1 MQSNDALPVGE
12 DRLEDEIEIAAAPGN
27 AEEEDEDFA
36 AAAVP
41 KRDADDDDDDDDD
54 DFDDDDDSDDD
65 DESDDDDDD
74 DSDDDDDDSDDDDDE
89 SDDDDDSEDDDD
101 SDEDD
106 ESDDEDGGDD
116 EDEAEEAVA
125 EAPPAKP
132 KRTRKAAAAEEG
144 EESEED
150 AGPAMTDEERE
161 AAFATAIR
169 MAEALLFAAAEPLDE
184 ATLRKRLPKGTRVP
198 AVLAALEDQYRPRGV
213 NLKKVAGR
221 WAFMTSP
228 DLQHMLEE
236 HRQVQRKLS
245 RAAIET
251 LAIIAYHQPC
261 TRAEIEDIRGV
272 SLSKGTL
279 DVLMEANWVKVR
291 GRRRVPGRP
300 VTYGITDEFLVHFG
314 LESADALPGIEELRA
329 SGLLEA
335 LPASGGIPMPGEA
348 LDTAPEDPLDEDDD
362 GREYLEPLV
371 DEEADAK
378 KAEAQSSESDA

>member
-1 MQSNDALPVGE
+1 MQSNDAQPADE
-12 DRLEDEIEIAAAPGN
+12 RLDEEIETVAAESETP
-27 AEEEDEDFA
+27 DEDSEA
-36 AAAVP
+36 MEYASAAVP
-41 KRDADDDDDDDDD
+41 KRDADDDDDSDDDD
-54 DFDDDDDSDDD
+54 DF
-65 DESDDDDDD
+65 DDDDDD
-74 DSDDDDDDSDDDDDE
+74 DSDDDDSDDDDG
-89 SDDDDDSEDDDD
+89 DDDD
-101 SDEDD
+101 SDED
-106 ESDDEDGGDD
+106 ESD
-116 EDEAEEAVA
+116 EDEEEADDEADEAVTA

-132 KRTRKAAAAEEG
+132 ARARKAAAASSDDESG
-144 EESEED
+144 EEE
-150 AGPAMTDEERE
+150 AGPALTDEERE
-161 AAFATAIR
+161 AAFAAAIR

-184 ATLRKRLPKGTRVP
+184 ATLRKRMPRGTRVP

-221 WAFMTSP
+221 WAFMTAP

-272 SLSKGTL
+272 SLSRGTL

-348 LDTAPEDPLDEDDD
+348 LDAAPEDPLDEDDD

-371 DEEADAK
+371 DEEADSK
-378 KAEAQSSESDA
+378 KAEAQARDQAGAKAEAEPSDGNA

>member
-1 MQSNDALPVGE
+1 MQSKDALPVGE
-12 DRLEDEIEIAAAPGN
+12 DRLEDEIEIAAAPED
-27 AEEEDEDFA
+27 AEEEDGEGFVSA
-36 AAAVP
+36 ATP
-41 KRDADDDDDDDDD
+41 KRDAD
-54 DFDDDDDSDDD
+54 DDDDDSDDD

-74 DSDDDDDDSDDDDDE
+74 DFDDDDDDDSDDEDE
-89 SDDDDDSEDDDD
+89 D

-106 ESDDEDGGDD
+106 ESDDADDDSDDDDDDGD
-116 EDEAEEAVA
+116 EEAAAEAVA
-125 EAPPAKP
+125 ETPPARP
-132 KRTRKAAAAEEG
+132 KRTRKAAAAEDG

-150 AGPAMTDEERE
+150 AGPALTDEERE
-161 AAFATAIR
+161 AAFAAAIR

-221 WAFMTSP
+221 WAFMTAP

-272 SLSKGTL
+272 SLSRGTL
-279 DVLMEANWVKVR
+279 DVLMEANWVRVR

>member
-27 AEEEDEDFA
+27 AEEEDEILA
-36 AAAVP
+36 SAPAP
-41 KRDADDDDDDDDD
+41 KRDADDDDDDG
-54 DFDDDDDSDDD
+54 D

-74 DSDDDDDDSDDDDDE
+74 DSDDDDDFDDEDDEDDDDD
-89 SDDDDDSEDDDD
+89 D
-101 SDEDD
+101 
-106 ESDDEDGGDD
+106 GDD
-116 EDEAEEAVA
+116 EAENAVA
-125 EAPPAKP
+125 EAPPAAP
-132 KRTRKAAAAEEG
+132 SRRRKAEAAAEDD
-144 EESEED
+144 D
-150 AGPAMTDEERE
+150 ADDEAVPAQTDEERE
-161 AAFATAIR
+161 AAFAAAIR

-221 WAFMTSP
+221 WAFMTAP

-272 SLSKGTL
+272 SLSRGTL

-348 LDTAPEDPLDEDDD
+348 LDTAPEDPLDDDDD
-362 GREYLEPLV
+362 GREFLEPLV
-371 DEEADAK
+371 DEGADAR
-378 KAEAQSSESDA
+378 KAEAKASDGDA

>member
-41 KRDADDDDDDDDD
+41 KRDADDDDDDDD
-54 DFDDDDDSDDD
+54 FDDDDDSDDD
-65 DESDDDDDD
+65 DESDDD
-74 DSDDDDDDSDDDDDE
+74 DDDDDE

-132 KRTRKAAAAEEG
+132 KRARKAAAAEEG

>member
-12 DRLEDEIEIAAAPGN
+12 DRLEDEIEIAAAPEDT
-27 AEEEDEDFA
+27 EEEDGEGFVSA
-36 AAAVP
+36 AAP
-41 KRDADDDDDDDDD
+41 KRDADDDDDDDDSDDDEESDDDD
-54 DFDDDDDSDDD
+54 DFDDDGDDDSDDEDEDSDENDESDEDDDDSDDD
-65 DESDDDDDD
+65 EDDDDDG
-74 DSDDDDDDSDDDDDE
+74 DE
-89 SDDDDDSEDDDD
+89 E
-101 SDEDD
+101 ET
-106 ESDDEDGGDD
+106 
-116 EDEAEEAVA
+116 AEAVA
-125 EAPPAKP
+125 EAPPARP
-132 KRTRKAAAAEEG
+132 KRARKAAAAEDG
-144 EESEED
+144 EESEDD
-150 AGPAMTDEERE
+150 AGPALTDEERE
-161 AAFATAIR
+161 AAFAAAIR

-184 ATLRKRLPKGTRVP
+184 ATLRKRMPKGTRVP

-221 WAFMTSP
+221 WAFMTAP

-272 SLSKGTL
+272 SLSRGTL
-279 DVLMEANWVKVR
+279 DVLMEANWVRVR

>member
-12 DRLEDEIEIAAAPGN
+12 DRLEDEIEIAAAPED
-27 AEEEDEDFA
+27 AEEEGEDFVSA
-36 AAAVP
+36 AAP
-41 KRDADDDDDDDDD
+41 KRDADDDDD
-54 DFDDDDDSDDD
+54 DDDDDSDDD

-74 DSDDDDDDSDDDDDE
+74 FDDDDDDSDDEDE
-89 SDDDDDSEDDDD
+89 D

-106 ESDDEDGGDD
+106 ESDDDSDDD
-116 EDEAEEAVA
+116 EDADDDDEEGDDDEEETAEAVA
-125 EAPPAKP
+125 EAPPARP
-132 KRTRKAAAAEEG
+132 KRTRKAAAAEDD
-144 EESEED
+144 EESEDD
-150 AGPAMTDEERE
+150 AGPALTDEERE
-161 AAFATAIR
+161 AAFAAAIR

-221 WAFMTSP
+221 WAFMTAP

-272 SLSKGTL
+272 SLSRGTL
-279 DVLMEANWVKVR
+279 DVLMEANWVRVR

>member
-41 KRDADDDDDDDDD
+41 KRDADDDDDDDD
-54 DFDDDDDSDDD
+54 FDDDDDSDDD
-65 DESDDDDDD
+65 DESDDDD
-74 DSDDDDDDSDDDDDE
+74 DDDDDE

>member
-41 KRDADDDDDDDDD
+41 KRDADDDDDDDD
-54 DFDDDDDSDDD
+54 
-65 DESDDDDDD
+65 ESDDDDDD
-74 DSDDDDDDSDDDDDE
+74 DSDDDDDDE

-132 KRTRKAAAAEEG
+132 KRARKAAAAEEG

-221 WAFMTSP
+221 WAFMTAP

>member
-27 AEEEDEDFA
+27 AEEEDEILA
-36 AAAVP
+36 SAPAP
-41 KRDADDDDDDDDD
+41 KRDADDDDDDG
-54 DFDDDDDSDDD
+54 D

-74 DSDDDDDDSDDDDDE
+74 DSDDDDDFDDEDDEDDEDDD
-89 SDDDDDSEDDDD
+89 EDDDD
-101 SDEDD
+101 
-106 ESDDEDGGDD
+106 GDD
-116 EDEAEEAVA
+116 EAENAVA
-125 EAPPAKP
+125 EAPPAAP
-132 KRTRKAAAAEEG
+132 SRRRKAEAAAEDD
-144 EESEED
+144 D
-150 AGPAMTDEERE
+150 ADDEAVPAQTDEERE
-161 AAFATAIR
+161 AAFAAAIR

-221 WAFMTSP
+221 WAFMTAP

-272 SLSKGTL
+272 SLSRGTL

-348 LDTAPEDPLDEDDD
+348 LDTAPEDPLDDDDD
-362 GREYLEPLV
+362 GREFLEPLV
-371 DEEADAK
+371 DEGADAR
-378 KAEAQSSESDA
+378 KAEAKASDGDA

>member
-12 DRLEDEIEIAAAPGN
+12 DRLEDEIEIAAAPEDAG
-27 AEEEDEDFA
+27 EEDEEGFA

-41 KRDADDDDDDDDD
+41 KRDADDDDDDSDDD
-54 DFDDDDDSDDD
+54 DDDDDDDDSDDD

-74 DSDDDDDDSDDDDDE
+74 DDSDDE
-89 SDDDDDSEDDDD
+89 DDD

-106 ESDDEDGGDD
+106 ESDDEDDDDLDDD
-116 EDEAEEAVA
+116 EEDAEGDGDGDGDEEETAEAVT

-132 KRTRKAAAAEEG
+132 KRARKAAA
-144 EESEED
+144 ESDDENEDD
-150 AGPAMTDEERE
+150 AGPALTDEERE
-161 AAFATAIR
+161 AAFAAAIR

-184 ATLRKRLPKGTRVP
+184 ATLRKRLPRGTRVP

-221 WAFMTSP
+221 WAFMTAP

-272 SLSKGTL
+272 SLSRGTL
-279 DVLMEANWVKVR
+279 DVLMEVNWVRVR

-300 VTYGITDEFLVHFG
+300 VTYGVTDEFLVHFG

-348 LDTAPEDPLDEDDD
+348 LDTAPEDPLDDDDD
-362 GREYLEPLV
+362 GREFLEPLV

>member
-1 MQSNDALPVGE
+1 MQSNDAQPADE
-12 DRLEDEIEIAAAPGN
+12 RLDEEIETVAAESETP
-27 AEEEDEDFA
+27 DEDSEA
-36 AAAVP
+36 MEYASAAVP
-41 KRDADDDDDDDDD
+41 KRDADDDDDSDDDDDD

-65 DESDDDDDD
+65 DSDDDDDDD
-74 DSDDDDDDSDDDDDE
+74 DSDE
-89 SDDDDDSEDDDD
+89 
-101 SDEDD
+101 D
-106 ESDDEDGGDD
+106 ESDDEDD
-116 EDEAEEAVA
+116 EDEEEADDEADEAVTA

-132 KRTRKAAAAEEG
+132 ARARKAAAASSDDESG
-144 EESEED
+144 EEE
-150 AGPAMTDEERE
+150 AGPALTDEERE
-161 AAFATAIR
+161 AAFAAAIR

-184 ATLRKRLPKGTRVP
+184 ATLRKRMPRGTRVP

-221 WAFMTSP
+221 WAFMTAP

-272 SLSKGTL
+272 SLSRGTL

-348 LDTAPEDPLDEDDD
+348 LDAAPEDPLDEDDD

-371 DEEADAK
+371 DEEADSK
-378 KAEAQSSESDA
+378 KAEAQAGNQAGAKAEAEPSDGNA

>member
-36 AAAVP
+36 TAAVP

-74 DSDDDDDDSDDDDDE
+74 DSDDDDDDE

>member
-1 MQSNDALPVGE
+1 MQSHDALPADE
-12 DRLEDEIEIAAAPGN
+12 RLEEETQIVAAGPDEADDEDTALDAGAAPK
-27 AEEEDEDFA
+27 
-36 AAAVP
+36 P
-41 KRDADDDDDDDDD
+41 RDDGDDDEDDD
-54 DFDDDDDSDDD
+54 DFDDEDDESDEDEDGDDEDDDSDDD
-65 DESDDDDDD
+65 DEESDDDDDD
-74 DSDDDDDDSDDDDDE
+74 DDE
-89 SDDDDDSEDDDD
+89 DEDEESSAEVTPLPAARKPRAKKAAATEEGSEDD
-101 SDEDD
+101 E
-106 ESDDEDGGDD
+106 
-116 EDEAEEAVA
+116 
-125 EAPPAKP
+125 
-132 KRTRKAAAAEEG
+132 AAAAEAG
-144 EESEED
+144 LSD
-150 AGPAMTDEERE
+150 AEKE

-184 ATLRKRLPKGTRVP
+184 ATLRKRLPRGTRVP
-198 AVLAALEDQYRPRGV
+198 AILAALEDIYRSRGV
-213 NLKKVAGR
+213 VLKKVAGR

-245 RAAIET
+245 RAALET

-261 TRAEIEDIRGV
+261 TRAEIEDVRGV

-279 DVLMEANWVKVR
+279 DLLMEIDWVKVR

-300 VTYGITDEFLVHFG
+300 VTYGTTDEFLVHFG

-335 LPASGGIPMPGEA
+335 LPASGGIPMPGES
-348 LDTAPEDPLDEDDD
+348 LDEAGEDPLDDDDD

-378 KAEAQSSESDA
+378 AARDKSASHDE

>member
-1 MQSNDALPVGE
+1 MQSHDALPADDE
-12 DRLEDEIEIAAAPGN
+12 RLEEETQIAAAGP
-27 AEEEDEDFA
+27 DE
-36 AAAVP
+36 
-41 KRDADDDDDDDDD
+41 ADDDDSALDAGAAPKRRDDDDEDDGDDEDDD
-54 DFDDDDDSDDD
+54 DFDDEDEDEESDDEDGDGEDDDSDDD
-65 DESDDDDDD
+65 ESD
-74 DSDDDDDDSDDDDDE
+74 
-89 SDDDDDSEDDDD
+89 EDDDD
-101 SDEDD
+101 YDDDEDD
-106 ESDDEDGGDD
+106 EED
-116 EDEAEEAVA
+116 EDENASAEVS
-125 EAPPAKP
+125 PPPSARKPRAK
-132 KRTRKAAAAEEG
+132 KAAATEEGSEDDEAAAAEAG
-144 EESEED
+144 LSD
-150 AGPAMTDEERE
+150 AEKE

-184 ATLRKRLPKGTRVP
+184 ATLRKRLPRGTRVP
-198 AVLAALEDQYRPRGV
+198 AILAALEDIYRSRGV
-213 NLKKVAGR
+213 VLKKVAGR

-245 RAAIET
+245 RAALET

-261 TRAEIEDIRGV
+261 TRAEIEDVRGV

-279 DVLMEANWVKVR
+279 DLLMEIDWVKVR

-300 VTYGITDEFLVHFG
+300 VTYGTTDEFLVHFG

-335 LPASGGIPMPGEA
+335 LPASGGIPMPGES
-348 LDTAPEDPLDEDDD
+348 LDEAGEDPLDDDDD

-378 KAEAQSSESDA
+378 AAKDKSASNDE

>member
-12 DRLEDEIEIAAAPGN
+12 DRLEDEIEIAAAPED
-27 AEEEDEDFA
+27 AEEEDCESLASA
-36 AAAVP
+36 AAP
-41 KRDADDDDDDDDD
+41 KRDADDDDDDSDDESDDD
-54 DFDDDDDSDDD
+54 DFDDDDD
-65 DESDDDDDD
+65 D
-74 DSDDDDDDSDDDDDE
+74 DSDDEDSDD
-89 SDDDDDSEDDDD
+89 EDDDD

-106 ESDDEDGGDD
+106 ESDDDDDDSDDDD
-116 EDEAEEAVA
+116 ESDEDDDDDGDEEETAEAVA

-132 KRTRKAAAAEEG
+132 KRSRKAAAAEDG
-144 EESEED
+144 EEAEDD
-150 AGPAMTDEERE
+150 AGPALTDEERE
-161 AAFATAIR
+161 AAFAAAIR

-221 WAFMTSP
+221 WAFMTAP

-272 SLSKGTL
+272 SLSRGTL
-279 DVLMEANWVKVR
+279 DVLMEANWVRVR

>member
-1 MQSNDALPVGE
+1 
-12 DRLEDEIEIAAAPGN
+12 
-27 AEEEDEDFA
+27 
-36 AAAVP
+36 
-41 KRDADDDDDDDDD
+41 
-54 DFDDDDDSDDD
+54 
-65 DESDDDDDD
+65 
-74 DSDDDDDDSDDDDDE
+74 
-89 SDDDDDSEDDDD
+89 
-101 SDEDD
+101 
-106 ESDDEDGGDD
+106 
-116 EDEAEEAVA
+116 
-125 EAPPAKP
+125 
-132 KRTRKAAAAEEG
+132 
-144 EESEED
+144 
-150 AGPAMTDEERE
+150 
-161 AAFATAIR
+161 

-198 AVLAALEDQYRPRGV
+198 AVLAALQDIYRTRGV
-213 NLKKVAGR
+213 VLNKVAGR
-221 WAFMTSP
+221 WAFMTTP

-245 RAAIET
+245 RAAMET

-279 DVLMEANWVKVR
+279 DVLMETEWVKVR

-335 LPASGGIPMPGEA
+335 LPASGGIPMPGES
-348 LDTAPEDPLDEDDD
+348 LDEAGEDPLGEDDD

-371 DEEADAK
+371 DEEADDK
-378 KAEAQSSESDA
+378 KAKEKADAAGDE

>member
-1 MQSNDALPVGE
+1 MQSYDALPADE
-12 DRLEDEIEIAAAPGN
+12 DRLEEETKIIAAA
-27 AEEEDEDFA
+27 EDEAGDED
-36 AAAVP
+36 AVLTAGTAQ
-41 KRDADDDDDDDDD
+41 KRRDDDDDDDGDEDD
-54 DFDDDDDSDDD
+54 DDEDDESDDDEDDDDSDDDDSDD

-74 DSDDDDDDSDDDDDE
+74 EDDE
-89 SDDDDDSEDDDD
+89 DNEDEDEDEEASAEVAAPPAARKPRAKKAEAEPSEDD
-101 SDEDD
+101 
-106 ESDDEDGGDD
+106 
-116 EDEAEEAVA
+116 EASAA
-125 EAPPAKP
+125 EAGLSD
-132 KRTRKAAAAEEG
+132 AEK
-144 EESEED
+144 
-150 AGPAMTDEERE
+150 E
-161 AAFATAIR
+161 AAFAAAIR

-184 ATLRKRLPKGTRVP
+184 ATLRKRMPRGTRVP
-198 AVLAALEDQYRPRGV
+198 AVLAALEDIYRSRGV
-213 NLKKVAGR
+213 VLKKVAGR

-245 RAAIET
+245 RAALET

-279 DVLMEANWVKVR
+279 DLLMEIDWVKVR

-300 VTYGITDEFLVHFG
+300 VTYGTTDEFLVHFG

-348 LDTAPEDPLDEDDD
+348 LNDAGEDPLDEDDD
-362 GREYLEPLV
+362 GREFLEPLV
-371 DEEADAK
+371 DEDADEQAAREK
-378 KAEAQSSESDA
+378 PASDNE

>member
-1 MQSNDALPVGE
+1 MQSYDALPADDE
-12 DRLEDEIEIAAAPGN
+12 RLDEETKMIAAGPDEAD
-27 AEEEDEDFA
+27 DEDA
-36 AAAVP
+36 ALDAGAAP
-41 KRDADDDDDDDDD
+41 KRRDDDDDDDGDD
-54 DFDDDDDSDDD
+54 EDDDDDIDDED
-65 DESDDDDDD
+65 DESDDDE
-74 DSDDDDDDSDDDDDE
+74 DDDE
-89 SDDDDDSEDDDD
+89 

-106 ESDDEDGGDD
+106 ESDDEDGDDDDSDDDESDEDDDDD
-116 EDEAEEAVA
+116 EDEDEDASAEVA
-125 EAPPAKP
+125 APPAARKP
-132 KRTRKAAAAEEG
+132 RAKKPAATEEGSEDDEAAAAEAG
-144 EESEED
+144 LSD
-150 AGPAMTDEERE
+150 AEKE

-184 ATLRKRLPKGTRVP
+184 ATLRKRLPRGTRVP
-198 AVLAALEDQYRPRGV
+198 AVLAALEDIYRSRGV
-213 NLKKVAGR
+213 VLKKVAGR
-221 WAFMTSP
+221 WSFMTSP

-245 RAAIET
+245 RAALET

-279 DVLMEANWVKVR
+279 DLLMEIDWVKVR

-300 VTYGITDEFLVHFG
+300 VTYGTSDEFLVHFG

-348 LDTAPEDPLDEDDD
+348 LNDAGEDPLDEDDD

-371 DEEADAK
+371 DEDADEKAAK
-378 KAEAQSSESDA
+378 EKSATDNE